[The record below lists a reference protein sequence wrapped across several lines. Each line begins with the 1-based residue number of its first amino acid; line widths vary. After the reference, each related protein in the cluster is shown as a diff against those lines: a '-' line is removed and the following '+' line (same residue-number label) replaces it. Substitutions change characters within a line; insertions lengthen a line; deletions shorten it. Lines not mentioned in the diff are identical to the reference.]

1 MANRLI
7 VIAFLLSLASVKSFA
22 QLTGIKTI
30 PGDYATVAAAV
41 TALNTNGV
49 GAGGVTFNV
58 AAGHTET
65 GNMILTATGIAGN
78 PIIFQKSG
86 VGANPTITAGVGT
99 FLDAIFEMRGSDY
112 ITIDGLTF
120 LENSANTTY
129 QENTEYAIAFR
140 KPNNN
145 NGCQYNTIKN
155 CTISLNRTY
164 TYEHPTY
171 FRIFQAHGI
180 HFNHGTDATQ
190 FGFLAP
196 STLPSGGHS
205 NNLIQNNTINNVT
218 YGIWVRTNQNTTTID
233 LIDHDNQFLNNTI
246 SDIGGH
252 PFGAGGIYIYT
263 AANTTISGN
272 NITTHITHT
281 GTLNGIYAAAQ
292 GKSGITV
299 TNNTIQ
305 INSFYVNGNP
315 NFVKYAIQVLGNTE
329 TAAANAFG
337 NLTLISNNTILAGN
351 SRGGYDGIH
360 ANYVDNLR
368 IENNNIQFSSDVL
381 TVGSSNG
388 ISISS
393 GFNTNPTQIIKK
405 NIIAN
410 SMGTGNASNPH
421 NVTGIS
427 VAGVSVANLI
437 DSNKIL
443 NNNAFQFTGI
453 FSFAENATVTNN
465 IVACGTSNFVE
476 RFNGMQ
482 IASNGLLCMNN
493 YIGCTANSP
502 SSNTIHYGMNILG
515 NTSAT
520 PRKIYNNTV
529 YLAGGGTINNSTA
542 LVNNGVATGPT
553 DLRNNIFVNNMNP
566 GTTTGKVFAFNNSAT
581 VPTSGLFAK
590 NNLFYAGIPSSKN
603 AIYSNGSILTPNYID
618 STLELYKLRVCAK
631 DINSVTENPPFLSLD
646 YTNPNYLHINPAVA
660 SLVNGRGFA
669 TAEVTVDYDGDTRN
683 ATTPDIGADELNGID
698 GVLTTPL
705 TAPVLW
711 LKADAGAYTDA
722 GTTLATNNQTI
733 QQWNDQSCSGFNATQ
748 ADVSKRP
755 TLHQYAF
762 NGKPALWFDG
772 ANGNYFLNNITSN
785 PVVAGGERTV
795 FVYGKRDCNIHA
807 GGGVGGTL
815 FTFRRTPLINTLTYG
830 ANTYGTPVYIY
841 SDANGVGN
849 NNASI
854 ASAMIDTALN
864 QFTITYKVPAA
875 GSQISCYINGL
886 GQTVNQA
893 GGAVVAETGTNGFT
907 VGHREDQPDLDW
919 SGWIAEVI
927 VYDRVLTDGERIAV
941 ENYLQTKYGKTALP
955 PQFTGLPATNPY
967 SSNIDVQDA
976 AWRHSYNSG
985 DNSKII
991 ASVKA
996 NCFDLGTVNG
1006 IVYNDATAG
1015 QFNGQRYM
1023 RRHYVINST
1032 LDPAGTKRV
1041 RLYYTNAD
1049 FADLQTYIPSLTAAS
1064 QLAVTKYDGTNEDG
1078 VYDPSGGVSVII
1090 LSSQITTGTVFG
1102 VNYLEFDI
1110 TGFSEFWIH
1119 TGFAPLPLNF
1129 ISFSVQKCTG
1139 NTVCLNWQTANEQNV
1154 SHFEIQRSVDGRTY
1168 TAVVTK
1174 AANNQATNFYSTTD
1188 DIASLQNSGQIY
1200 YRIKQIDADGRFSY
1214 TNVQLVKLTDKLTI
1228 SIYPNPASDVINIV
1242 GWNTIKQMQLY
1253 NVSGRKVA
1261 GWQTAQ
1267 PTININNLNS
1277 GTYILK
1283 MELKTGEVLK
1293 QKIIVNK

>member
-1 MANRLI
+1 MKRITLIALLI
-7 VIAFLLSLASVKSFA
+7 VSISANA

-30 PGDYATVAAAV
+30 PGNYATIAAAA
-41 TALNTNGV
+41 TDLNAVGV

-65 GNMILTATGIAGN
+65 GNISITATGTAANQIV
-78 PIIFQKSG
+78 FQKNG
-86 VGANPTITAGVGT
+86 AGANPTITAGVGT

-180 HFNHGTDATQ
+180 HFTHGTDATQ
-190 FGFLAP
+190 FGFLAE
-196 STLPSGGHS
+196 STSASGGS
-205 NNLIQNNTINNVT
+205 SYNIIQNNTITNAT
-218 YGIWVRTNQNTTTID
+218 YGIWLRSNQNTTNID
-233 LIDHDNQFLNNTI
+233 LIDHDNQILNNTI
-246 SDIGGH
+246 TDIGGH
-252 PFGAGGIYIYT
+252 GSGAACIQLFT
-263 AANTTISGN
+263 SANNIISGN
-272 NITTHITHT
+272 NLSTHISHS
-281 GTLNGIYAAAQ
+281 GGLYGISYAAH
-292 GKSGITV
+292 GKSGVTI

-305 INSFYVNGNP
+305 INSNNISGPNYVQ
-315 NFVKYAIQVLGNTE
+315 YAIDVQGNAGTG
-329 TAAANAFG
+329 AANAFG
-337 NLTLISNNTILAGN
+337 NLVLVKDNTISCN
-351 SRGGYDGIH
+351 VRSFFSGIDIR
-360 ANYVDNLR
+360 YVDNVHVISNTIHL
-368 IENNNIQFSSDVL
+368 
-381 TVGSSNG
+381 SSNVTNTTDATG
-388 ISISS
+388 INISS
-393 GFNTNPTQIIKK
+393 QFNTNPIQIIKR
-405 NIIAN
+405 NIIDN
-410 SMGTGNASNPH
+410 NASTSN
-421 NVTGIS
+421 NVNGIS
-427 VAGVSVANLI
+427 AAGVSVSCLI

-443 NNNAFQFTGI
+443 NNNAFQLTGI
-453 FSFAENATVTNN
+453 FSFLENATVTNN
-465 IVACGTSNFVE
+465 VIACGTSNFVE
-476 RFNGMQ
+476 RFQGIQ
-482 IASNGLLCMNN
+482 LASSPTIVMNN
-493 YIGCTANSP
+493 YIGCMAASP
-502 SSNTIHYGMNILG
+502 GGNTIYYGFNILG
-515 NTSAT
+515 NASAT

-529 YLAGGGTINNSTA
+529 YLSGGAAINNSAALNYSGTA
-542 LVNNGVATGPT
+542 PA
-553 DLRNNIFVNNMNP
+553 DLRNNIFVNNMLP
-566 GTTTGKVFAFNNSAT
+566 GTTGKVFAFLNSSS
-581 VPTSGLFAK
+581 VPTSGLYAK
-590 NNLFYAGIPSSKN
+590 NNLFYAGVPSAKN
-603 AIYSNGSILTPNYID
+603 VIYGNGSILTPNYID
-618 STLELYKLRVCAK
+618 STLEFYKLRVCAK
-631 DINSVTENPPFLSLD
+631 DINSVTENPPFLSVD
-646 YTNPNYLHINPAVA
+646 YTNPNYLHINPVVA

-669 TAEVTVDYDGDTRN
+669 TAEVTVDYDGDIRN
-683 ATTPDIGADELNGID
+683 VTTPDIGADELNGIA

-705 TAPVLW
+705 TPPVLW

-772 ANGNYFLNNITSN
+772 ANGNYFLNNITNN
-785 PVVAGGERTV
+785 PVIAGGERTV
-795 FVYGKRDCNIHA
+795 FVYGKRDCNTHA

-886 GQTVNQA
+886 AQTVNQA

-941 ENYLQTKYGKTALP
+941 ENYLQTKYGKTAIP

-967 SSNIDVQDA
+967 SSNIDIQDA

-985 DNSKII
+985 DNSKVI

-996 NCFDLGTVNG
+996 NCFDLGTITG

-1015 QFNGQRYM
+1015 QYNGQRYM

-1078 VYDPSGGVSVII
+1078 VYDPSGGVTVII
-1090 LSSQITTGTVFG
+1090 PSSQITTGTVFG

-1119 TGFAPLPLNF
+1119 TGFAALPLNF
-1129 ISFSVQKCTG
+1129 ISFSVQKCIG
-1139 NTVCLNWQTANEQNV
+1139 NTVCLNWKTANEQNV
-1154 SHFEIQRSVDGRTY
+1154 SHFEIQRSVDGRTF
-1168 TAVVTK
+1168 TAVATK
-1174 AANNQATNFYSTTD
+1174 AANNQSTNIYNTAD
-1188 DIASLQNSGQIY
+1188 DIASLQSSGQIY

-1214 TNVQLVKLTDKLTI
+1214 TNIQLVKLTDKITI
-1228 SIYPNPASDVINIV
+1228 SIYPNPASDLVNIV
-1242 GWNTIKQMQLY
+1242 GWNNVVKMQFYDATGKQLKQW
-1253 NVSGRKVA
+1253 NA
-1261 GWQTAQ
+1261 AQ
-1267 PTININNLNS
+1267 SSINMSNYATGI
-1277 GTYILK
+1277 YILK
-1283 MELKTGEVLK
+1283 MNLANGDT
-1293 QKIIVNK
+1293 KIEKIKKL